1 MSSASVV
8 ATVTQTRERWCVM
21 GSSSGHVSVF
31 VPVLELA
38 MTDGECLVASSFMSH
53 PAIPHRAVF
62 ADFALCSCDPF
73 YLQKDFRKRYCRT
86 ITFQ

>member
-1 MSSASVV
+1 MSSAPVM

-31 VPVLELA
+31 VSVLELA

-62 ADFALCSCDPF
+62 ADFVAVIHFTYKKISV
-73 YLQKDFRKRYCRT
+73 KDIVEQLLFNK
-86 ITFQ
+86 